1 MLAFA
6 LPQRLPQLIARRCSG
21 RCAAM
26 IAVTLLTL
34 ATADAAD
41 EVQSQ
46 PLAARSRPA
55 SATMF
60 TEMQP
65 EQTGIVAEN
74 SFADPKMWGEHYQE
88 FTLGAMGT
96 GVAAADFDNDG
107 RPDLYVVNKTGP
119 GRLYRNLGNWKFEDV
134 TAKAGLMA
142 SGGAMQQGLAWVK
155 SLVGSEGAGDEVGRW
170 NQGAAFADVNNDGWL
185 DLYLCRF
192 DAPNRLYINQRDGTF
207 REEAAVRGLAV
218 LDASGMG
225 AFCDYDRDGWLDVYV
240 LTNML
245 DAAKQPD
252 GRRDYLFRNRGDG
265 TFVDVTEQAGIYGDT
280 LVHSATWWD
289 FDRDGWPDLYVADDF
304 VSPDRL
310 YRNNRDGTFTDVVH
324 TVVPHMPYSA
334 MGADLGDVNNDG
346 MIDLIVA
353 DMAATTHEKDQR
365 TMAAAREMSR
375 ADADSP
381 RLASQVPHSMLYLNT
396 GAGRMLEAAQLAGVE
411 ATDWTWSPRFEDL
424 DNDGRLDL
432 HITNGVNREYHNVDL
447 RDRIMLTES
456 AAERVRLKKGGSLL
470 RERNLAYRNTG
481 DLRFEE
487 VGQKWGLDQLGVSY
501 GSAFADFD
509 GDGDLDVVFANYE
522 APATVLRNDSATG
535 HRVILALRGTVSNRF
550 GVGAVARVETGAGVQ
565 VRPLVVARGYLSSSE
580 PVLHFGLGE
589 ESVIKRLTIEWPS
602 GHTQSFTD
610 LSADRRYTITEPDG
624 RVQPAPPSPVAP
636 GLFVDE
642 SERRGLALKTDESFD
657 EEKQPLIPVR
667 FDRRGPA
674 LAVGD
679 LDGDH
684 RDDVVLG
691 GTSRQPAQ
699 IHKGGEQFASVRS
712 LPGSRVDD
720 GPLLILDANADG
732 RPDLLQTRMG
742 ANRPAGSPEYQPVLH
757 LQDADG
763 NFVAAPD
770 VLPVFTSSVGAA
782 AAADFDRDGRLDVF
796 LGGRVVPGRYP
807 SAPRSALLHNLG
819 GRFEDVTEALAASL
833 REVGMVSSAL
843 WSDVDQDGWPDLLL
857 ALEWGGVKYFHN
869 EGGLGFTDHSE
880 RAGFAAAGTGW
891 WTSLGS
897 ADFNG
902 DGRPDYVAG
911 NVGLNTPYQP
921 PALLFHGAFGS
932 GNAAQLV
939 EAYHEGDH
947 LLPRRTS
954 LALGAAIPAIKR
966 RFPKNDDYA
975 RATLG
980 EILGEDRLAA
990 AKRYEANELR
1000 SGVFLSQADGG
1011 YRFEAFPRMVQIAPV
1026 QGVVTGDFDGD
1037 GHLDIYALQNSYAPI
1052 PAIGRF
1058 DGGLSQLLLGDGRG
1072 GFVLAPPLESG
1083 LVVPGDAKAVVL
1095 LDLDT
1100 DGRPDLLVSRNDATT
1115 LAWRNRGVEGRRS
1128 FRVML
1133 QGPAGNRDAV
1143 GAWVELEL
1151 ADGSRRAQALHAGS
1165 GYYSQSAPGCFFG
1178 YPAANPPRR
1187 LVVRWPGGAVT
1198 EQTFSAEP
1206 PARLVLPAP

>member
-1 MLAFA
+1 MPAFA
-6 LPQRLPQLIARRCSG
+6 LPQRLPHLVARLGLG

-26 IAVTLLTL
+26 LLVL
-34 ATADAAD
+34 APARAT
-41 EVQSQ
+41 EELQSQ
-46 PLAARSRPA
+46 PLAARSQPA
-55 SATMF
+55 GATMF
-60 TEMQP
+60 TELLP
-65 EQTGIVAEN
+65 EHTGIAVEN

-96 GVAAADFDNDG
+96 GVAAGDFDNDG
-107 RPDLYVVNKTGP
+107 RPDLFVVNKTGS
-119 GRLYRNLGNWKFEDV
+119 GRLYRNSGDWKFEDV
-134 TAKAGLMA
+134 TVKAGLA
-142 SGGAMQQGLAWVK
+142 ESAGAVQQGLEWMK
-155 SLVGSEGAGDEVGRW
+155 SLVGSAEVADEVGRW

-192 DAPNRLYINQRDGTF
+192 KAPNQLYINQRDGTF
-207 REEAAVRGLAV
+207 REEAAARGLAV

-240 LTNML
+240 QTNML

-265 TFVDVTEQAGIYGDT
+265 TFVDVTEPAGIYGDT

-310 YRNNRDGTFTDVVH
+310 YRNNRDGTFTDVIH
-324 TVVPHMPYSA
+324 AVVPHMPYSS
-334 MGADLGDVNNDG
+334 MGSDLGDMNNDG
-346 MIDLIVA
+346 LIDLIVA

-375 ADADSP
+375 SDADSP
-381 RLASQVPHSMLYLNT
+381 QFAPQVPHSMLYLNT
-396 GAGRMLEAAQLAGVE
+396 GTGRMLEVAQFAGVD

-432 HITNGVNREYHNVDL
+432 HVTNGAPREYHNVDF

-456 AAERVRLKKGGSLL
+456 TAERVRQKKDGQML
-470 RERNLAYRNTG
+470 RERNLVYRNAG
-481 DLRFEE
+481 DLRFKE
-487 VGQKWGLDQLGVSY
+487 VAKEWGLDQFGVSY

-509 GDGDLDVVFANYE
+509 GDGDLDVVFANHG
-522 APATVLRNDSATG
+522 APVTILRNDSTTG

-550 GVGAVARVETGAGVQ
+550 GVGAVARVETDAGVQ
-565 VRPLVVARGYLSSSE
+565 VRQLVVARGYLSSSE

-589 ESVIKRLTIEWPS
+589 ASVIRRLTLEWPS

-610 LSADRRYTITEPDG
+610 LNADRRYTLTEPAG
-624 RVQPAPPSPVAP
+624 AVQPVPPAPPAP
-636 GLFVDE
+636 TQFVDE
-642 SERRGLALKTDESFD
+642 SERRGLSLTIEESFD
-657 EEKQPLIPVR
+657 EEKQPLIPQR

-674 LAVGD
+674 LVVAD
-679 LDGDH
+679 LDGDQ

-699 IHKGGEQFASVRS
+699 IHAGGDRFSLVRS
-712 LPGSRVDD
+712 LPPARVDD
-720 GPLLILDANADG
+720 GPLLVFDANGDG

-742 ANRPAGSPEYQPVLH
+742 AHRPAGAPDYQAVLYF
-757 LQDADG
+757 QQANGDFA
-763 NFVAAPD
+763 AAPD
-770 VLPVFTSSVGAA
+770 ALPVFTSSVGAA
-782 AAADFDRDGRLDVF
+782 AAADFDGDGRLDVF
-796 LGGRVVPGRYP
+796 LGGRVLPGRYP
-807 SAPRSALLHNLG
+807 AAPRSALLRNHG
-819 GRFEDVTEALAASL
+819 GRFEDVTGTLALSL
-833 REVGMVSSAL
+833 GEVGMVSSAL

-857 ALEWGGVKYFHN
+857 ALEWGGVKYLHN
-869 EGGLGFTDHSE
+869 DRGRGFTDYSE
-880 RAGFAAAGTGW
+880 RAGFAAAGRGW
-891 WTSLGS
+891 WTSLVS

-911 NVGLNTPYQP
+911 NVGLNTLYQP
-921 PALLFHGAFGS
+921 PALLFHGQFGS
-932 GNAAQLV
+932 GDAMQLV
-939 EAYHEGDH
+939 EAYYEGGR

-954 LALGAAIPAIKR
+954 RTMGAAIPGIKR

-990 AKRYEANELR
+990 AERYEANEFR
-1000 SGVFLSQADGG
+1000 SGVFLSGPEG
-1011 YRFEAFPRMVQIAPV
+1011 RYRFEAFARIAQIGPA
-1026 QGVVTGDFDGD
+1026 QGVVAGDFNTD
-1037 GHLDIYALQNSYAPI
+1037 GHLDVYLVQNSYAPI

-1072 GFVLAPPLESG
+1072 GFVPAPPLESG

-1100 DGRPDLLVSRNDATT
+1100 DGWPDLLVSRNDATT

-1178 YPAANPPRR
+1178 YPSANPPRR
-1187 LVVRWPGGAVT
+1187 LIVRWPGGAVT
-1198 EQTFSAEP
+1198 ERTFSTEP
-1206 PARLVLPAP
+1206 PTRLVLPSP